1 MTYKTTSWHRYC
13 THRRWKSLCVWGGLT
28 AKAKEAHVFDLMD
41 PKAFWLTVTNVGLGI
56 LTLASCLV
64 LAHAL
69 FHDVFKRIRDRSHHA
84 P

>member
-1 MTYKTTSWHRYC
+1 
-13 THRRWKSLCVWGGLT
+13 
-28 AKAKEAHVFDLMD
+28 VFDLTD